1 MTKLTS
7 EEIILLRALDGRTR
21 TDDDTYP
28 IRVLINMGYARRLG
42 LGQITITEAGRQ
54 RLAERA

>member
-7 EEIILLRALDGRTR
+7 EELIILRALDERTR
-21 TDDDTYP
+21 PDDDTYP
-28 IRVLINMGYARRLG
+28 IRVLVNMGYAQRVG
-42 LGQITITEAGRQ
+42 LGQIVITEAGRE